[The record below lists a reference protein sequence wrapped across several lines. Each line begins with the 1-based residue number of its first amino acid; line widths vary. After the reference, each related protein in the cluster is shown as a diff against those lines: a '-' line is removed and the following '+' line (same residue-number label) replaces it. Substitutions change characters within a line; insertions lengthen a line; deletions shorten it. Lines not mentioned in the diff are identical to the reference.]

1 MEGGSAEP
9 PESTSDGDVG
19 IDLYWIPLGAGAS
32 VVKLNGK
39 AYEGIKAFFE
49 HRSRTALYHSALAI
63 RVPEGRYVVEVTPV
77 PDPNGG
83 ERGVVGE
90 GPVGLRLLGRFRLF
104 RYEIRRWL
112 RGTIPDVGFAVESP
126 VRITDDVATAR
137 RVLDLLPSVPTLV
150 WGRDE
155 AKTGDMWNSNS
166 VVAWALLRT
175 GLNVER
181 LHPPS
186 GGRAPGWD
194 AGIVVGRRE
203 REEFPRSP

>member
-1 MEGGSAEP
+1 MEGGPAEDA
-9 PESTSDGDVG
+9 ESTSDGDVG

-39 AYEGIKAFFE
+39 AYEAIKAFIE
-49 HRSRTALYHSALAI
+49 HRSRAALYHSALAI
-63 RVPEGRYVVEVTPV
+63 HAPEGRYVVEVTPV

-90 GPVGLRLLGRFRLF
+90 GPVGLRWLGRFRLF

-126 VRITDDVATAR
+126 VRIADDVATAQR
-137 RVLDLLPSVPTLV
+137 ALDLLPSVPTLV

-166 VVAWALLRT
+166 VVAWVLLRT
-175 GLNVER
+175 GVNVER

-203 REEFPRSP
+203 RE